1 MSNLDNKEN
10 IDAFDLGL
18 GAKTPSSNDDKENVS
33 VKKAEAAMQN
43 AAASAA
49 LKAAIDANSEIASKE
64 AEKSYILE
72 KRKFMLNKCK
82 DDDVVEFTGNKIFAN
97 YFGKVYTFLYNTIP
111 VTIRFDG
118 TKQKFP
124 RFIYDRIVEKI
135 DEVSDSNTNVVDIE
149 DRTTTITNK

>member
-1 MSNLDNKEN
+1 MSNLDNEKDIN
-10 IDAFDLGL
+10 AFDLGL
-18 GAKTPSSNDDKENVS
+18 GGQSSSSNNDKENVS

-49 LKAAIDANSEIASKE
+49 LKAAISANSEIANKE

-135 DEVSDSNTNVVDIE
+135 DEVSNSNTNVVDIE
-149 DRTTTITNK
+149 DRTTK